1 MVAFGFGEVIG
12 GFIIGIIIDKIGSK
26 KTSVVN
32 VIIILIL
39 INVTA
44 YSVKSQKYD
53 WITFL
58 MCFLWGFQDSSLNIH
73 TFQILGFEFISQSE
87 PFGVLN
93 IMQGIAAFLF
103 QLIQSKIDTTNQ
115 RDVIIYTYCVGAF
128 AIIAHAATFFFPYS

>member
-44 YSVKSQKYD
+44 YSVKSQ
-53 WITFL
+53 
-58 MCFLWGFQDSSLNIH
+58 
-73 TFQILGFEFISQSE
+73 
-87 PFGVLN
+87 
-93 IMQGIAAFLF
+93 
-103 QLIQSKIDTTNQ
+103 
-115 RDVIIYTYCVGAF
+115 
-128 AIIAHAATFFFPYS
+128 

>member
-12 GFIIGIIIDKIGSK
+12 GFLIGIIIDKIGSK
-26 KTSVVN
+26 KTSIVN
-32 VIIILIL
+32 VIIILVL

-44 YSVKSQKYD
+44 FSVNSNKYD

-73 TFQILGFEFISQSE
+73 IFQILGFEFISQSE

-103 QLIQSKIDTTNQ
+103 
-115 RDVIIYTYCVGAF
+115 
-128 AIIAHAATFFFPYS
+128 

>member
-44 YSVKSQKYD
+44 YSVKS
-53 WITFL
+53 
-58 MCFLWGFQDSSLNIH
+58 
-73 TFQILGFEFISQSE
+73 
-87 PFGVLN
+87 
-93 IMQGIAAFLF
+93 
-103 QLIQSKIDTTNQ
+103 
-115 RDVIIYTYCVGAF
+115 
-128 AIIAHAATFFFPYS
+128 